1 MLLDAAQIVD
11 PVLFAMVLRHAGV
24 DPTKIP
30 MKPIMSEVLFHQ
42 PRRYECHI
50 TIEPVFDQLLE
61 DVRAI
66 AEADV
71 HGFKVADLFMQKRP
85 EDAPERSKFDTFIT
99 GHSVSSESY
108 NGLLQRA
115 RGLARILCH
124 QLEVKVYRIKVE
136 EILFDERY
144 GGMVK

>member
-1 MLLDAAQIVD
+1 M
-11 PVLFAMVLRHAGV
+11 PVIISS
-24 DPTKIP
+24 PK
-30 MKPIMSEVLFHQ
+30 
-42 PRRYECHI
+42 RYECHI
-50 TIEPVFDQLLE
+50 TIEPVFGQLLE

-85 EDAPERSKFDTFIT
+85 EDTPERSKFDTFIT
-99 GHSVSSESY
+99 GHSVSDESY

-115 RGLARILCH
+115 RGLSRILCH
-124 QLEVKVYRIKVE
+124 QLGVKVYRIKVE

-144 GGMVK
+144 GGVVK